1 MAEQALVFHQD
12 IYYDFNNIAPLK
24 DIIRSLQGLEV
35 ITDALPHALNGLL
48 GSKISSVTIE
58 LKSIELG
65 SEWLKYLAFLNFESK
80 EDEERF
86 FRQFGKKHK
95 TMSRILS
102 IAIFALVMAII
113 YKSLTASNGPSVNIH
128 ATNSTVIAA
137 GADLI
142 GITPK
147 KFQEAV
153 EATAESSPKLAK
165 GSQDFLAP
173 IRNDPEASIKFGRAD
188 GLTLDQKTI
197 SEIPLEFS
205 RAQDYFEKDFSNV
218 LIDIRAT
225 DLDYRN
231 KGWSVFAAGLDKR
244 LPASVYPH
252 LDPAQLKDAAYAN
265 LGVLYKRDPSN
276 PKKMFPTNII
286 IKSLGSKS
294 LPVGTVSPFLASE
307 DFIDEASTVDD
318 HASQQRLFD

>member
-1 MAEQALVFHQD
+1 MLEQELVFHQD
-12 IYYDFNNIAPLK
+12 IYYDFSNAAPLK
-24 DIIRSLQGLEV
+24 DIIRSLQGLEA
-35 ITDALPHALNGLL
+35 ITAALPHALNELL
-48 GSKISSVTIE
+48 DANISSITIE
-58 LKSIELG
+58 LKSVELN

-95 TMSRILS
+95 IMSRVLS
-102 IAIFALVMAII
+102 VAVFALIIVTI
-113 YKSLTASNGPSVNIH
+113 YKSLTASDGPSVNIH

-142 GITPK
+142 NITPK
-147 KFQEAV
+147 EFQEAIESAV
-153 EATAESSPKLAK
+153 ESNPKLIK
-165 GSQDFLAP
+165 GSENFLAP
-173 IRNDPEASIKFGRAD
+173 IRNDTEASIKFGRDD
-188 GLTLDQKTI
+188 GLTLDPKTI
-197 SEIPLEFS
+197 SEIPLKFS
-205 RAQDYFEKDFSNV
+205 SPQDYFEKDFSNV

-231 KGWSVFAAGLDKR
+231 KGWSVFAAGLDRR

-252 LDPAQLKDAAYAN
+252 LDPSRLKDAAYAN

-276 PKKMFPTNII
+276 PSKMLPTNII
-286 IKSLGSKS
+286 IKSLGSKN

-307 DFIDEASTVDD
+307 DFTNEASKIDD
-318 HASQQRLFD
+318 HADQQRLFD